1 MARGAGWVS
10 VFVASYVNDAD
21 NQSIPWG
28 IAIICSDNYYLNTSA
43 RTWDAGMGIPLG
55 MRTTIGLLV
64 MTCALGAGCSER
76 GSGALNNATPEAEP
90 RTVERSPEQPVVVGG
105 EKLLDGSFGDW
116 SEGERAYAD
125 GRFVWLR
132 FAPETRPTQ
141 AIQAATFTTRIRID
155 ADADA
160 STGVAMDIPRVGDE
174 AIQEAPQGV
183 DVLIAFSPVNEEG
196 GIGIGTGV
204 TRFGSDG
211 VGEDIGHFAMGV
223 ACLPTYASEQYELRI
238 DRLAPD
244 GDALPASGPI
254 EVIVDQVDA
263 DGSTMWSDRFVVEL
277 PERDDEKH
285 VTDAAMPE
293 RPAGGVRVMSA
304 NVLFSSPLTEPL
316 AFKRVFDAIGPDV
329 ILYQEWFRTEQAKV
343 AGWIEEYAGADWALH
358 FPDERS
364 GVAIATRHPIV
375 ARYDE
380 ALPPSG
386 DGRLARACAAL
397 IDTDAGELLAISV
410 HLKCCGSAG
419 SEEDLTRIDQARAI
433 NAFVDHVH
441 AQHPD
446 AMVIIGGDYNL
457 VGSRTPLEVMARG
470 LGVDGDD
477 LDPVLTPV
485 LGDPSVVTWVDEKSR
500 FGPGRL
506 DWLLYDDSRS
516 ELVNALMLDTRVLT
530 NGALDA
536 MGLKR
541 GDTTASD
548 HLPMVVDLVR
558 K

>member
-1 MARGAGWVS
+1 
-10 VFVASYVNDAD
+10 
-21 NQSIPWG
+21 
-28 IAIICSDNYYLNTSA
+28 
-43 RTWDAGMGIPLG
+43 
-55 MRTTIGLLV
+55 
-64 MTCALGAGCSER
+64 MTCAFGAGCSER
-76 GSGALNNATPEAEP
+76 GSGAVNNATPEAEP
-90 RTVERSPEQPVVVGG
+90 PAVEQPGEQAVVVGG
-105 EKLLDGSFGDW
+105 EKLLDGLFEDW
-116 SEGERAYAD
+116 NEGEQAYAD
-125 GRFVWLR
+125 GRWLWLR

-141 AIQAATFTTRIRID
+141 AIQAAPYTTRVRID
-155 ADADA
+155 ADGDPR
-160 STGVAMDIPRVGDE
+160 TGRAMEMPRTGDE
-174 AIQEAPQGV
+174 AIHEQPQGV
-183 DVLIAFSPVNEEG
+183 DALIAFSPANDGG

-204 TRFGSDG
+204 TRYDAGG
-211 VGEDIGHFAMGV
+211 AGEDVGHYAMGV

-238 DRLAPD
+238 DRLAPGSD
-244 GDALPASGPI
+244 VLPESGSVG
-254 EVIVDQVDA
+254 VIVDQVDA
-263 DGSTMWSDRFVVEL
+263 GGATLWSERFVVEL
-277 PERDDEKH
+277 PARDAEKR
-285 VTDAAMPE
+285 VIDASMPA
-293 RPAGGVRVMSA
+293 RPEDGVRVMSA
-304 NVLFSSPLTEPL
+304 NVLFSSPLTEPM

-329 ILYQEWFRTEQAKV
+329 ILYQEWFRTERATV

-375 ARYDE
+375 ATYDK

-386 DGRLARACAAL
+386 EGRPARACAAL

-419 SEEDLTRIDQARAI
+419 SDEDLTRIDQARAI
-433 NAFVDHVH
+433 NAFVEHVH

-457 VGSRTPLEVMARG
+457 VGSRTPLEVLARG

-477 LDPVLTPV
+477 LDPALTPV

-530 NGALDA
+530 DGSLDA
-536 MGLKR
+536 MGLER
-541 GDTTASD
+541 RDTTASD
-548 HLPMVVDLVR
+548 HLPMVVDLVG

>member
-1 MARGAGWVS
+1 M
-10 VFVASYVNDAD
+10 
-21 NQSIPWG
+21 
-28 IAIICSDNYYLNTSA
+28 SA
-43 RTWDAGMGIPLG
+43 LAMVCVVL
-55 MRTTIGLLV
+55 
-64 MTCALGAGCSER
+64 AGCSEQ
-76 GSGALNNATPEAEP
+76 GVP
-90 RTVERSPEQPVVVGG
+90 RADTAGEGPVRTNSFETGG
-105 EKLLDGSFGDW
+105 DKRLDGSFGDW
-116 SEGERAYAD
+116 GEGERADAD
-125 GRFVWLR
+125 GRWVWLR

-141 AIQAATFTTRIRID
+141 AIQAAPYTTRVRID
-155 ADADA
+155 ADADG
-160 STGVAMDIPRVGDE
+160 STGKAMDMPRVGDE
-174 AIQEAPQGV
+174 AMQERPQGV
-183 DVLIAFSPVNEEG
+183 DVLIAFSPVNAEG
-196 GIGIGTGV
+196 GVGIGTSV
-204 TRFGSDG
+204 TRFDPEGNGD
-211 VGEDIGHFAMGV
+211 DIGHYAMGV

-238 DRLAPD
+238 DRLAARSD
-244 GDALPASGPI
+244 VLPASGPI

-263 DGSTMWSDRFVVEL
+263 AGATLWSDRFVVEL
-277 PERDDEKH
+277 PERDAEKA
-285 VTDAAMPE
+285 VIDASMPE
-293 RPAGGVRVMSA
+293 RPEDGVRVMSA
-304 NVLFSSPLTEPL
+304 NVLFSSPLTEPM

-329 ILYQEWFRTEQAKV
+329 ILYQEWFRTERATV
-343 AGWIEEYAGADWALH
+343 EGWVEQYAGPDWVLH

-375 ARYDE
+375 ATYDQ

-386 DGRLARACAAL
+386 EGRPARACAAL

-419 SEEDLTRIDQARAI
+419 SDEDLTRIDQAKAI

-441 AQHPD
+441 GQHPD

-470 LGVDGDD
+470 LGLDGDD
-477 LDPVLTPV
+477 LDPALTPV

-530 NGALDA
+530 DGSLEA
-536 MGLKR
+536 MGLDR
-541 GDTTASD
+541 RDTTASD

-558 K
+558 P

>member
-1 MARGAGWVS
+1 
-10 VFVASYVNDAD
+10 
-21 NQSIPWG
+21 
-28 IAIICSDNYYLNTSA
+28 
-43 RTWDAGMGIPLG
+43 MGCAV
-55 MRTTIGLLV
+55 LV
-64 MTCALGAGCSER
+64 GCSER
-76 GSGALNNATPEAEP
+76 GTPMGQSAPE
-90 RTVERSPEQPVVVGG
+90 RTTPDRAGVSGG
-105 EKLLDGSFGDW
+105 EKRLDGSFGDW
-116 SEGERAYAD
+116 ADGEQGFAD
-125 GRFVWLR
+125 GRWVWLR

-141 AIQAATFTTRIRID
+141 AIQAAPYTTRIRID

-160 STGVAMDIPRVGDE
+160 STGMAMDIPRAGDE

-183 DVLIAFSPVNEEG
+183 DVLIAFSPVNDEG

-204 TRFGSDG
+204 TRFDGEG
-211 VGEDIGHFAMGV
+211 VGEDIGHAALGV

-238 DRLAPD
+238 DRLSAR

-263 DGSTMWSDRFVVEL
+263 EGATLWSDRFVVEL
-277 PERDDEKH
+277 PERDAAKA
-285 VTDAAMPE
+285 VIDAAMPE
-293 RPAGGVRVMSA
+293 RPADGVRVMSA
-304 NVLFSSPLTEPL
+304 NVLFSSPLTEPM

-329 ILYQEWFRTEQAKV
+329 ILYQEWFRTERAKV
-343 AGWIEEYAGADWALH
+343 EGWIEEHAGADWALH

-386 DGRLARACAAL
+386 AGRPARACAAL

-470 LGVDGDD
+470 LGLNGDD
-477 LDPVLTPV
+477 LDPALTPV

-530 NGALDA
+530 DGSLGA
-536 MGLKR
+536 MGLER

-548 HLPMVVDLVR
+548 HLPMVVDLVG